1 MLLSALERWI
11 RMPHPN
17 FQLETESWSATVLLS
32 YWKRGK
38 SNKWSRS
45 WELTPNILTHF
56 FCLVSEQQKKAN
68 DKIEADSAIYA
79 ELTEP
84 TKKSS
89 DKQIYDTPATP
100 GKPIGQEPQVIE
112 ASGFF
117 NPLYQTRQDVMQ
129 FPDISSIFA
138 TPSPPP
144 DKQLAHEPGE
154 SSC

>member
-1 MLLSALERWI
+1 MISDATSKLSARNGI
-11 RMPHPN
+11 
-17 FQLETESWSATVLLS
+17 FKCYSTSQLLKTRQKQYMKPQL
-32 YWKRGK
+32 R
-38 SNKWSRS
+38 
-45 WELTPNILTHF
+45 THSKYTDTL
-56 FCLVSEQQKKAN
+56 FCLVSEQQKKAK

-79 ELTEP
+79 EPTEP
-84 TKKSS
+84 IKKSS
-89 DKQIYDTPATP
+89 DKHIYDTPATK

-129 FPDISSIFA
+129 YPDISSIFA

-144 DKQLAHEPGE
+144 DKQLDHEPGE